1 VAASLIFKNMEKINP
16 KQLSVATGKDPL
28 RYPMVQGN
36 IEKVSINAF
45 KLTTNKNIV
54 DITKKMVE
62 ILKSKH

>member
-1 VAASLIFKNMEKINP
+1 MENINP

-36 IEKVSINAF
+36 IENQAIDKF